1 MTWALHRTNQNREW
15 VMVGTCESLSEAAAR
30 IIEIEQMPVKGLFF
44 ELHVSTLGGDD
55 GEFLGHLEFTGKG
68 ALYVVKRSVQ

>member
-1 MTWALHRTNQNREW
+1 M
-15 VMVGTCESLSEAAAR
+15 
-30 IIEIEQMPVKGLFF
+30 KGLFF

-55 GEFLGHLEFTGKG
+55 GEFLGHLEFTGKR